1 MSHDLVVSTRLG
13 EYEFGLRSDPPSVG
27 MGGREVLKS
36 IGIGDQEIESL
47 IDQGIVTIE
56 LEREPSCE
64 REEPSL

>member
-1 MSHDLVVSTRLG
+1 
-13 EYEFGLRSDPPSVG
+13 